1 MLSVWSCV
9 QIVAWCFF
17 NTSNC
22 CQHKKL
28 SGAANNCQK
37 VKVTGHPS
45 AKSIARMLQAAF
57 QVKFDFGNSQNSNR
71 DRSGEVIDDSAE
83 DDDRCGLGVE
93 RRAREACMAPVL
105 CLTSSKQW
113 RDKFR

>member
-1 MLSVWSCV
+1 
-9 QIVAWCFF
+9 
-17 NTSNC
+17 
-22 CQHKKL
+22 
-28 SGAANNCQK
+28 
-37 VKVTGHPS
+37 
-45 AKSIARMLQAAF
+45 MLQAAF

-113 RDKFR
+113 RVSFR